1 LRLVNRDLVKSIFE
15 LLPQGTKKKLIILV
29 SLQIFVTVL
38 DVIAIALLG
47 LLVSTGLRYVQ
58 NQIAEFPAW
67 IISRIGLQELTFET
81 QFFIIGISALLF
93 FALRTAL
100 SIYFNLRILRYLG
113 DKSSFASDRMVT
125 RLFASDS
132 NYILSKNSQEL
143 LYGMTV
149 GIDNL
154 ILGYLGSL
162 SILVTDIIF
171 LSIVSLSLILF
182 QPVTGLS
189 ALFIFGL
196 ATVIIHRITAEQ
208 GKTLS
213 EDFSKLSVI
222 YSQKLLE
229 SLLIYRELALRGRT
243 QQATKEVQSPRRL
256 ALSIRARIM
265 FLPTLGKYLFEFALI
280 VGGTLV
286 ASIQLVVADV
296 NGAITSMVV
305 FVATASRVLPALIRA
320 QGATLAMKQSE
331 GFASLTVEQIREISS
346 MRKVEVIEDKSSK
359 SLVFEPRIKVENL
372 SFKYSNTSEVILDK
386 VSFSIEPGELVAIVG
401 ESGAGKTTLAD
412 VLLGM
417 YPPTSGK
424 VSVSDQPPQVA
435 SKRWPGKIAYVPQ
448 DISIIEGDIKKNVVL
463 ESSEQID
470 EIQIKLALEKAH
482 LLEDVLKMPNQ
493 LNEMVGERGTRLS
506 GGQRQRLGIAR
517 ALFTDPEVIIFDEAT
532 SSLDP
537 ITEKAVTDA
546 IYERKGSITLIV
558 IAHRLSTVQKA
569 DLVILLEK
577 GKVVAKGSFEEVRA
591 IAPKF
596 DQQARLVNL

>member
-1 LRLVNRDLVKSIFE
+1 LRVIDRDLVKLIFE
-15 LLPQGTKKKLIILV
+15 LLPQGTKRKLIILI
-29 SLQIFVTVL
+29 SLQIFVTLL

-47 LLVSTGLRYVQ
+47 LLVSTGLKYVQ
-58 NQIAEFPAW
+58 NPIAQFPEW
-67 IISRIGLQELTFET
+67 IISRIGLQELLFET
-81 QFFIIGISALLF
+81 QFLIISMSALLF

-100 SIYFNLRILRYLG
+100 SIYFNRRILRYLG
-113 DKSSFASDRMVT
+113 EKSSFASDRMVT
-125 RLFASDS
+125 KLFTSDS
-132 NYILSKNSQEL
+132 SYILSKNSQEL

-162 SILVTDIIF
+162 SIFITDIIF
-171 LSIVSLSLILF
+171 LSIVFSSLIFF

-196 ATVIIHRITAEQ
+196 TTAIIHRITTEQ
-208 GKTLS
+208 SKTLS
-213 EDFSKLSVI
+213 EELSKLSVI
-222 YSQKLLE
+222 YNQKLLE
-229 SLLIYRELALRGRT
+229 ALLVYRELVLRGRT
-243 QQATKEVQSPRRL
+243 QQATKEVQSSRSL
-256 ALSIRARIM
+256 ALSFRARIM
-265 FLPTLGKYLFEFALI
+265 FLPTLSKYLFEFSLI
-280 VGGTLV
+280 VGGALV
-286 ASIQLVVADV
+286 ASIQIVLTDV

-305 FVATASRVLPALIRA
+305 FVATASRALPALIRA
-320 QGATLAMKQSE
+320 QGASLVIKQSE
-331 GFASLTVEQIREISS
+331 GFSKLTVKQIREIDS
-346 MRKVEVIEDKSSK
+346 MSKFDNDEDNFSEN
-359 SLVFEPRIKVENL
+359 LLFEPKIMVEDL
-372 SFKYSNTSEVILDK
+372 SFQYSNATEKTLDK
-386 VSFSIEPGELVAIVG
+386 VNFFIEPGQLVAIVG

-417 YPPTSGK
+417 YPPSSGR
-424 VSVSDQPPQVA
+424 VSISNRPPQIA
-435 SKRWPGKIAYVPQ
+435 SKRWPGKISYVPQ
-448 DISIIEGDIKKNVVL
+448 DVSIIEGDIKKNVVL

-470 EIQIKLALEKAH
+470 DNQIKLVLEKAH
-482 LLEDVLKMPNQ
+482 LLEDVLNMPNQ
-493 LNEMVGERGTRLS
+493 LREMVGERGTRLS

-537 ITEKAVTDA
+537 ITERAVTDA

-577 GKVVAKGSFEEVRA
+577 GRVVAKGTFEEVRA

-596 DQQARLVNL
+596 DQQARLANL